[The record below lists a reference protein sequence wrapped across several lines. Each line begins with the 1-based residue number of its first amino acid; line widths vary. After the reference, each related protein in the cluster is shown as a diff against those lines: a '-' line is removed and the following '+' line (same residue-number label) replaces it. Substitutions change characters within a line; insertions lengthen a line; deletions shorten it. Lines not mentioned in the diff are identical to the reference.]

1 MAGLLRLAADLPY
14 AIGCD
19 ADARLPA
26 VECRPILACGERE
39 EGFGGHTKTSPRHGA
54 QQPNADSSA
63 FLNSEVE
70 TIIIM
75 PHRNAEPE
83 LSDALS
89 RRDSRRI
96 KTRPESPKVRPRDRP
111 PMPIFPA
118 LTSFASTGGKPT
130 PPLVSRSMRS
140 ASTHIPKRGP
150 AGGTTTQRR
159 RFSHA

>member
-70 TIIIM
+70 TIIM

-83 LSDALS
+83 LSGALS
-89 RRDSRRI
+89 RDETRAVSRRDRN
-96 KTRPESPKVRPRDRP
+96 RPK
-111 PMPIFPA
+111 
-118 LTSFASTGGKPT
+118 
-130 PPLVSRSMRS
+130 
-140 ASTHIPKRGP
+140 
-150 AGGTTTQRR
+150 
-159 RFSHA
+159 